1 MRSFRLITLLTFCAL
16 LLGACSIY
24 RVNVQQGNIITAKE
38 LADLHPGMDMLQVR
52 SILGSPLLQDPWH
65 PHQWIYAYSLKPAY
79 GATKVRKVRVFF
91 GKDGK
96 LISIHGDAQSTASP
110 TAGTTS

>member
-24 RVNVQQGNIITAKE
+24 RVDVQQGNVITAKE
-38 LADLHPGMDMLQVR
+38 LAELHPGMDELQVHT
-52 SILGSPLLQDPWH
+52 ILGSPLLQDPWH

-79 GATKVRKVRVFF
+79 GATK
-91 GKDGK
+91 DGRRIPGYPGTDPCNM
-96 LISIHGDAQSTASP
+96 LPGDGA
-110 TAGTTS
+110 